1 MDATLSSVSL
11 SHLFRVNCAKA
22 EDDNIVLAVLQS
34 KLGSIDYTS
43 AEVADLQPMMQLKKS
58 VHYYCLLEQIS
69 E

>member
-1 MDATLSSVSL
+1 MMPKTQ
-11 SHLFRVNCAKA
+11 
-22 EDDNIVLAVLQS
+22 EDKKKTADTIVW
-34 KLGSIDYTS
+34 KGSIDYTS